1 MTEQPDAA
9 VAQSAHKSN
18 RGTEVGFFNVFVF
31 LCVFF
36 AQCRTG
42 CMQEHYVHYIYTSV
56 QVSLAGSRRKKYN
69 VKIRTLDFS
78 E

>member
-1 MTEQPDAA
+1 M
-9 VAQSAHKSN
+9 
-18 RGTEVGFFNVFVF
+18 GFCVFVF
-31 LCVFF
+31 LYVF
-36 AQCRTG
+36 AQCVRQQTD
-42 CMQEHYVHYIYTSV
+42 CMQERDVDCMYTSV